1 MTAVTRRIEAV
12 NDFVIKFAN
21 VNGSGSASANE
32 LFSKSFLRM
41 GVPVSPRNIFPS
53 NIQGL
58 PTWYEVRVTEKGY
71 LGRRGGVDLLVAMN
85 PQTWD
90 ARMSLEIEPGG
101 YLFYDST
108 KPLPAV
114 ALPPDVQRD
123 RRAADRDVQRGLHR
137 PARAPAA
144 QEHHV
149 CLGALGAAR
158 GRRRRHREA
167 ARRAVQGQGAS

>member
-1 MTAVTRRIEAV
+1 MKPIESI

-32 LFSKSFLRM
+32 LFAKAILRM

-58 PTWYEVRVTEKGY
+58 PTWYEVRVTEKGH
-71 LGRRGGVDLLVAMN
+71 LGRRGGIDMMVAMN

-90 ARMSLEIEPGG
+90 ADVTELEPGG

-108 KPLPAV
+108 RPIPIDQFRDDIQIIGLPLTEISNANYT
-114 ALPPDVQRD
+114 DSRQRQLFKNIIY
-123 RRAADRDVQRGLHR
+123 V
-137 PARAPAA
+137 
-144 QEHHV
+144 
-149 CLGALGAAR
+149 GALSVFLEIEVEVFKKLLDR
-158 GRRRRHREA
+158 KS
-167 ARRAVQGQGAS
+167 VV